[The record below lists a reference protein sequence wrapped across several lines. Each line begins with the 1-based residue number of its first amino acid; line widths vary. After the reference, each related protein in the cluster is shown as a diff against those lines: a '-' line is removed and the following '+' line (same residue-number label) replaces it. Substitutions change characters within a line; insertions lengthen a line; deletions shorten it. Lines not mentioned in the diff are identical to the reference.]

1 MGLKTN
7 NIVVGGKTKKS
18 EPPTINVELT
28 SQQLQFLLVTI
39 KNSLFKGEY
48 VEICY
53 NTTLKLQEK
62 YQETIK
68 QEE

>member
-1 MGLKTN
+1 MGFNTK
-7 NIVVGGKTKKS
+7 NIVVGGKETKS

-28 SQQLQFLLVTI
+28 HKQLQFLLVTI

-62 YQETIK
+62 YQELNK
-68 QEE
+68 K